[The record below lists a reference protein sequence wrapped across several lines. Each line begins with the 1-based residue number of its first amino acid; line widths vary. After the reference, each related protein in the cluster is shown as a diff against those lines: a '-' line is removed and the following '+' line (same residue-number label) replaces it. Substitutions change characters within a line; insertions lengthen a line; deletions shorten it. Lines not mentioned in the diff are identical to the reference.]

1 MARSAAVTV
10 FLVVTIILATPPLA
24 AQTAGPAAGPDQ
36 EQARRQHRLDSAEA
50 AEAREWAEHN
60 ELGMEDPFRPRYIL
74 EAVQVEGN
82 KKTRGDL
89 IISLLLLKPGEVV
102 DQLKVEESRIRLLA
116 TGYFHRV
123 TMRLA
128 KGSARGRVRLVVS
141 VSERNTIII
150 DDLFFG
156 WSSTNTF
163 WGGLGV
169 SDINFLGRGLV
180 LSGAGVGS
188 EKQQAGRLGLFWP
201 SVLNSRFQ
209 AGFNLLFSH
218 GREIAQAA
226 RIDECSSGSCPTTCQ
241 SLNQSDIAMPYWRAG
256 GEALFGVRLDRSH
269 SLLLTFHAEHIEAD
283 LDPNESCPNHPFNG
297 YIRPGASTYS
307 SFKLRFERDTR
318 DDFFLPRH
326 GMHLTV
332 SVELASKVFGSD
344 YEFSKYLVKYEHSF
358 PAFLDH
364 AFRLSVAGGL
374 IQDVGERGS
383 PFFTR
388 FFVGDYAFFLIN
400 KSSLPRN
407 LELNFSEI
415 FDYGD
420 LMASVTAEYD
430 VPLWSKGR
438 FFYRGYVYL
447 AGNFSV
453 VTKASFLASNEEW
466 SGRTKRPFSL
476 DLGFKAETPIGLFT
490 LSLGYIM
497 DLVF

>member
-1 MARSAAVTV
+1 MLS
-10 FLVVTIILATPPLA
+10 TPPLA
-24 AQTAGPAAGPDQ
+24 AQTTGQPASAVQEDEEEQ
-36 EQARRQHRLDSAEA
+36 RRLAAEQAE
-50 AEAREWAEHN
+50 EARERAEQN
-60 ELGMEDPFRPRYIL
+60 RLGMEDPFRPRYIL

-82 KKTRGDL
+82 QKTRGDL

-123 TMRLA
+123 NMRLA
-128 KGSARGRVRLVVS
+128 KGSARGRVRLIVS

-180 LSGAGVGS
+180 LSGAAVGS
-188 EKQQAGRLGLFWP
+188 ENQQAGRLGLFWP
-201 SVLNSRFQ
+201 SVMNSRFQ
-209 AGFNLLFSH
+209 AGFNTLFTR
-218 GREIAQAA
+218 GREIAQAS
-226 RIDECSSGSCPTTCQ
+226 RIAECSAGSCPVACQ
-241 SLNQSDIAMPYWRAG
+241 ALGQSDISLPYWRAG

-283 LDPNESCPNHPFNG
+283 LDANESCPNHPFNG

-307 SFKLRFERDTR
+307 SLKLRFERDTR

-326 GMHLTV
+326 GMHLVV

-364 AFRLSVAGGL
+364 AFRLSVTGGL

-407 LELNFSEI
+407 LELNFSEV

-420 LMASVTAEYD
+420 LMASLTAEYD
-430 VPLWSKGR
+430 VPLWSDGR

-453 VTKASFLASNEEW
+453 VTKASFLASKEEW
-466 SGRTKRPFSL
+466 SGRTKRPFSF
-476 DLGFKAETPIGLFT
+476 DLGFKVETPVGLFT